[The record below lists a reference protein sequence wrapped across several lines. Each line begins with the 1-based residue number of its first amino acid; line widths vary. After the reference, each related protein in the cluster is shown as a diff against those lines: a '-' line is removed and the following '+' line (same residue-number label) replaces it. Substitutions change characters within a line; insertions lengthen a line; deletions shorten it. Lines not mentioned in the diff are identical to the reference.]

1 MLRVT
6 LTADNL
12 DSHAG
17 MPMPL
22 NGVKLDVA
30 SEHGVVQ
37 VVVLHRVRV
46 HVTFEHL
53 LAGNHRNTG
62 KRQGVTPAYGK
73 GRIRIL
79 SDNICNMPA

>member
-1 MLRVT
+1 MT
-6 LTADNL
+6 LTADDL

-22 NGVKLDVA
+22 NCVKLNVA

-37 VVVLHRVRV
+37 VVVLHSVRV

-53 LAGNHRNTG
+53 VAGNHRNTG
-62 KRQGVTPAYGK
+62 KRQGVTA
-73 GRIRIL
+73 
-79 SDNICNMPA
+79 A